1 MELNNQQINII
12 NATLSFIN
20 GNFDKLT
27 RRFLCREAKFITEYE
42 INKYFGNFTNF
53 VDACTEVYNTD
64 EDAYEFESITNRDF
78 DEEPVLNGDENQPI
92 FGSDSL
98 FSDTTNITTNDFSH
112 LNDLTEEAR
121 KSLCEMIPFIGEGY
135 VDKGNYWY
143 NPNTGDYL
151 FDFSSVPNI
160 GKPIVIPKT
169 QLHAIQQAYSNF
181 DKNPKAINAI
191 AITQKIPAFIL
202 KKIFTALGFTHD
214 SLPVTSELIEET
226 NNDEKIADDLLAIRQ
241 FNIYEKFTHATWKQ
255 VQEQANKWIN
265 YEKGFYNP
273 IIDAINSFEFP
284 KVDWNSYEFGS
295 KDKFNEEDWDSD
307 KYYIVSLSD
316 IHFGAFADK
325 NNLFL
330 SDEDWNLE
338 KTQEAIF
345 SYAKQ
350 IYRDLANRKSRPK
363 NLVILSVG
371 DLLNSLSG
379 FTDKGTPL
387 INQYSGV
394 TQFKTALNSLSIFF
408 QTLLKIWDGSKGTID
423 VYSVSGN
430 HDSMGD
436 YCLMVALEKIFE
448 SKIKFH
454 IGSTRWQIFQLG
466 SNLFVMEHGYSAKYK
481 SKVPVADKSKET
493 YIQKLLIE
501 KLGEFSNPIDHRYF
515 VMGDRHHYSQK
526 EMSSFEFIQLPSLMA
541 HDEYSDALNLSSRP
555 RQVTFILDKK
565 IGITEVINHYFD

>member
-42 INKYFGNFTNF
+42 ITKYFGSFGNF
-53 VDACTEVYNTD
+53 VKLCKQAFDYSEEGLENEFSDNDYYDDNEEND
-64 EDAYEFESITNRDF
+64 EDL
-78 DEEPVLNGDENQPI
+78 VLNGSENQPI
-92 FGSDSL
+92 FESKYDRLSG
-98 FSDTTNITTNDFSH
+98 
-112 LNDLTEEAR
+112 LTEEA
-121 KSLCEMIPFIGEGY
+121 KESLYDMIPFAREGY
-135 VDKGNYWY
+135 IDKGNYWY

-181 DKNPKAINAI
+181 DKDPKAINAI
-191 AITQKIPAFIL
+191 AIKQKIPAFIL
-202 KKIFTALGFTHD
+202 RKIFTALGFTHD

-226 NNDEKIADDLLAIRQ
+226 DNDEKIASDLLAIRQ

-255 VQEQANKWIN
+255 IQEQANKWIN

-273 IIDAINSFEFP
+273 VVDAINTFEFP
-284 KVDWNSYEFGS
+284 KINWDTYQFGS
-295 KDKFNEEDWDSD
+295 NKDRFKESEWDD
-307 KYYIVSLSD
+307 EKYYIVSLSD

-330 SDEDWNLE
+330 SDEDWTLE
-338 KTQEAIF
+338 KTREAIF
-345 SYAKQ
+345 RYAEQ
-350 IYRDLANRKSRPK
+350 IYRDLDNRKSKPK

-394 TQFKTALNSLSIFF
+394 TQFKAALDSLSIFF
-408 QTLLKIWDGSKGTID
+408 QTLLKIWDGSNGSIE
-423 VYSVSGN
+423 VYSVNGN

-454 IGSTRWQIFQLG
+454 IESTRWQIFQLG
-466 SNLFVMEHGYSAKYK
+466 TNLIVMEHGYSAKYK
-481 SKVPVADKSKET
+481 SKVPTADKSKET

-501 KLGEFSNPIDHRYF
+501 KIGYFSDPIAHRYF
-515 VMGDRHHYSQK
+515 IMGDRHHYSQK

-555 RQVTFILDKK
+555 RQVSFIMDKQM
-565 IGITEVINHYFD
+565 GITESINHYFD